1 VALPLP
7 RFAGPHPDRAVVSHP
22 TMARSLRDRLRELT
36 FELGG
41 PGSRERIAKL
51 TPPRNE
57 YGVDPY
63 GFDIEYAT
71 AALAPFLWLYRR
83 YFRVQV
89 HDIERVP
96 REGRVLLVANHS
108 GQLPFDAAMLGVSL
122 LVELDPPRAARAL
135 VERWVP
141 TLPFVSSFYARL
153 GQVVGTPENCRRL
166 LAAEEAL
173 LVFPEGVRGLNKLW
187 RDRYKLQEFGL
198 GFMRLALEM
207 ETPIVPIAVV
217 GAEEQAPALLDLK
230 PLARLLAMPA
240 LPVTPTL
247 VPIPLPTRYHL
258 HFGEPMRFTGS
269 PDDEDAALEEKVA
282 EVKRAVEKLLDH
294 GVGARKHVFW

>member
-1 VALPLP
+1 MLDGLQE
-7 RFAGPHPDRAVVSHP
+7 
-22 TMARSLRDRLRELT
+22 RLRALT

-41 PGSRERIAKL
+41 PRTQDRIAKL

-63 GFDIEYAT
+63 GFDVDYAV
-71 AALAPFLWLYRR
+71 AALAPFLWLYRK
-83 YFRVQV
+83 YFRVEV
-89 HDIERVP
+89 HDIGRVP
-96 REGRVLLVANHS
+96 PEGRILLVANHS

-135 VERWVP
+135 VEKWVP

-166 LAAEEAL
+166 LAAGEAL

-198 GFMRLALEM
+198 GFMRLALEAGA
-207 ETPIVPIAVV
+207 PLVPPGIL
-217 GAEEQAPALLDLK
+217 GGGEQSPPLLDLQ
-230 PLARLLAMPA
+230 PPA
-240 LPVTPTL
+240 P
-247 VPIPLPTRYHL
+247 
-258 HFGEPMRFTGS
+258 
-269 PDDEDAALEEKVA
+269 
-282 EVKRAVEKLLDH
+282 
-294 GVGARKHVFW
+294 

>member
-1 VALPLP
+1 MTDLGAALRERL
-7 RFAGPHPDRAVVSHP
+7 RAV
-22 TMARSLRDRLRELT
+22 TYD
-36 FELGG
+36 LGG

-63 GFDIEYAT
+63 GLDVEFAV
-71 AALAPFLWLYRR
+71 AAVAPFLWLYRK

-89 HDIERVP
+89 FGIEHVP
-96 REGRVLLVANHS
+96 THGRVLLIANHS
-108 GQLPFDAAMLGVSL
+108 GQLPFDAAMAAISL
-122 LVELDPPRAARAL
+122 LVEMDPPRYARAL

-173 LVFPEGVRGLNKLW
+173 LVFPEGVRGLNKPFSE
-187 RDRYKLQEFGL
+187 RYKLQDFGL
-198 GFMRLALEM
+198 GFMRLALEARA
-207 ETPIVPIAVV
+207 PIVPVGIV
-217 GAEEQAPALLDLK
+217 GAEEQAPALADLR

-240 LPVTPTL
+240 LPITPTL
-247 VPIPLPTRYHL
+247 LPLPLPTRYRI
-258 HFGEPMRFTGS
+258 HFGAPLRFSGS
-269 PDDEDAALEEKVA
+269 PDDEDTVLEEKVRG
-282 EVKRAVEKLLDH
+282 VKDAIRELLAD
-294 GVGARKHVFW
+294 GLRRRQHVFW